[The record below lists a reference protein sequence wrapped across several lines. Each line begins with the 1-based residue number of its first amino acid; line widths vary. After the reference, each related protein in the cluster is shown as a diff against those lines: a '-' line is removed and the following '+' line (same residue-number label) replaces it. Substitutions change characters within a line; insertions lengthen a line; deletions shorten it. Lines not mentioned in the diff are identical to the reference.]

1 MNSKYSIDFEKFFE
15 LVTKKSQSEKNTDST
30 VTEIWQ
36 PDTNG
41 ELKIMNKEMV
51 DNKTDLNNH
60 LCSLRYDFLNGL
72 LNEILA
78 AYQTP
83 DGKTISS
90 INDFSLGQSI
100 IFTSFM
106 NEGVIKETKN

>member
-41 ELKIMNKEMV
+41 ELKIMNKELV
-51 DNKTDLNNH
+51 DNKTGLNNH
-60 LCSLRYDFLNGL
+60 LCSLRYDFFNGL

-78 AYQTP
+78 AFQTP
-83 DGKTISS
+83 DGKTISG
-90 INDFSLGQSI
+90 INDFSLGQNI

-106 NEGVIKETKN
+106 NEGVIKETNN